1 MKRTIAFL
9 VSILFVLTLCGIY
22 IFVSHSPRF
31 DLTQID
37 VEGNHKVSAKE
48 ILEKAKIELGTNI
61 FRTNLRRIKDHIRE
75 DDRIKDVWV
84 KRKLPNRVLI
94 EVEEKKPALWIN
106 LPDGL
111 YGLSQDQEIIPLEE
125 EDFDRDLPIVGGLA
139 SLSVFEKQN
148 QSVRPYKRWTN
159 MKVKFALDFYNTL
172 LDEDSS
178 FSEIISEISLC
189 DETNLI
195 LYLIPRGTEVNM
207 GKGDFKKKSKR
218 LKAILSQ
225 DPEFE
230 RYEEKAERLACIDL
244 RFKDQVVLRKSS
256 PGLVRSSSQNPNDW
270 LAHIRRKGFGGKEK
284 F

>member
-9 VSILFVLTLCGIY
+9 VSILFVLTLCGMY
-22 IFVSHSPRF
+22 IFISHSPRF
-31 DLTQID
+31 NLTRID
-37 VEGNHKVSAKE
+37 IEGNHKVSEEE
-48 ILEKAKIELGTNI
+48 ILEIAKIELGANI
-61 FRTNLRRIKDHIRE
+61 FHTNLGRIKDHIRE

-111 YGLSQDQEIIPLEE
+111 CGLSQDQEIIPLEE
-125 EDFDRDLPIVGGLA
+125 EDFDLDLPVVTGLA
-139 SLSVFEKQN
+139 SLSGSGKQN
-148 QSVRPYKRWTN
+148 QSVMPYKRWPN
-159 MKVKFALDFYNTL
+159 RKAKFALDFYNTL

-178 FSEIISEISLC
+178 FSEIISEISLG

-207 GKGDFKKKSKR
+207 GKGGLEKKLKR

-225 DPEFE
+225 DPEFGH
-230 RYEEKAERLACIDL
+230 YGEKAEHLACIDL

-256 PGLVRSSSQNPNDW
+256 QGLVRSSSQNPNDR
-270 LAHIRRKGFGGKEK
+270 LAHIRRKGFGGEEN

>member
-1 MKRTIAFL
+1 MKRTIAFF
-9 VSILFVLTLCGIY
+9 VSILFVLTSCGTY
-22 IFVSHSPRF
+22 IFMSHSSRF
-31 DLTQID
+31 NLTQID
-37 VEGNHKVSAKE
+37 IEGNHKVSEEE
-48 ILEKAKIELGTNI
+48 ILEKAKIKLGANI
-61 FRTNLRRIKDHIRE
+61 FRTDLGRIEGRIRE

-111 YGLSQDQEIIPLEE
+111 YGLSQNQEIIPLEE

-139 SLSVFEKQN
+139 SPSVFGKQN
-148 QSVRPYKRWTN
+148 QSVMPYKRWPN
-159 MKVKFALDFYNTL
+159 MKAKFALDFYNTL

-189 DETNLI
+189 DETNLV
-195 LYLIPRGTEVNM
+195 LYLIPRGTQVNM
-207 GKGDFKKKSKR
+207 GKGGLEKKLKR
-218 LKAILSQ
+218 LKAILH
-225 DPEFE
+225 
-230 RYEEKAERLACIDL
+230 YEEKAEHLACIDL

-256 PGLVRSSSQNPNDW
+256 QRLVESSSQNPNDR
-270 LAHIRRKGFGGKEK
+270 LAHIRRKGFGGKEN

>member
-9 VSILFVLTLCGIY
+9 VSVLFVLTLCGTY
-22 IFVSHSPRF
+22 IFMSHSPRF
-31 DLTQID
+31 NLTCIGI
-37 VEGNHKVSAKE
+37 EGNHKVSEEE
-48 ILEKAKIELGTNI
+48 ILEKAKMELGSNI
-61 FRTNLRRIKDHIRE
+61 FRMDLGRIEDCIRE
-75 DDRIKDVWV
+75 DERIKDVWV

-111 YGLSQDQEIIPLEE
+111 YGLSEDQEMIPLEE
-125 EDFDRDLPIVGGLA
+125 EDFDRDLPVVSGLT
-139 SLSVFEKQN
+139 SLSVSGKQN
-148 QSVRPYKRWTN
+148 QSLRFYKRWPN
-159 MKVKFALDFYNTL
+159 MKAKFVLDFCNTVL
-172 LDEDSS
+172 EEDSS

-207 GKGDFKKKSKR
+207 GKGGLKKKLKR
-218 LKAILSQ
+218 LKAILH
-225 DPEFE
+225 
-230 RYEEKAERLACIDL
+230 YEEKAEHLACIDL

-256 PGLVRSSSQNPNDW
+256 QGLVRSSSPDPNDR
-270 LAHIRRKGFGGKEK
+270 LAHIRRKGFGGEEN